1 MHCASQPPKPA
12 SNTNPA
18 CYIRTIPLFPL
29 TFYQP
34 DPPTPLHSTPL
45 HSAPLQ
51 SLIVHSTHYTHSFE
65 RLCGCSTYLTNLL
78 TDDDARIRRSAVA
91 LLPQAAAFLPTDIAH
106 KLVTMMWEDWSEDV
120 RASCFAT
127 LTAAGHT
134 HLVYDSLELRLT
146 STSDLTRSNAL
157 KKIGW
162 CRFCLF
168 GPLLPVCAVV
178 IFRFRTA
185 LFTARPSIQQN
196 CLRYHILLCVYV
208 CMCTRVCVCL
218 SGQSICSLAGQLGT
232 FPRRVQSHFLNCF
245 RDAYPSVRSSAARA
259 AGSLSALPYAVEAA
273 LYAAVSKDEN
283 AKVRLDAVNGK
294 HTIVVMMMVMM
305 VMVTWMS
312 LILHLV
318 VCLRLC
324 GPGLS
329 IALRRLHVD
338 TPKHQGLLVWI
349 VSCSLSENACQALSG
364 CYNTNHTLACTR
376 SGTCCRQIR
385 YEGQPALVQAACR
398 SVVELGLNANADVRS
413 AVIWRCALACPVT
426 HCPLVRSVPLPVC
439 VFIPSCLAHTS
450 QASVLPSSL
459 FATTANLAAGCAGL
473 PMRRRMRLRASQT
486 NAAKPW
492 DGQRGMTLRASSLLA
507 SKQP

>member
-1 MHCASQPPKPA
+1 MQHVPHESPDGRRRAHSPLCSGAFATGGGVSAHRHC
-12 SNTNPA
+12 
-18 CYIRTIPLFPL
+18 
-29 TFYQP
+29 
-34 DPPTPLHSTPL
+34 
-45 HSAPLQ
+45 
-51 SLIVHSTHYTHSFE
+51 
-65 RLCGCSTYLTNLL
+65 
-78 TDDDARIRRSAVA
+78 
-91 LLPQAAAFLPTDIAH
+91 PQARH
-106 KLVTMMWEDWSEDV
+106 HDV
-120 RASCFAT
+120 GGLERGRASELLRHADC
-127 LTAAGHT
+127 GWT
-134 HLVYDSLELRLT
+134 HAPCVRQPGAETHVHVRPHPQQRPQENWLV
-146 STSDLTRSNAL
+146 
-157 KKIGW
+157 
-162 CRFCLF
+162 
-168 GPLLPVCAVV
+168 PLLPVWAVVAVCAVV

-196 CLRYHILLCVYV
+196 CLRYHILLCVCV

-283 AKVRLDAVNGK
+283 AKVRLDAVNGE